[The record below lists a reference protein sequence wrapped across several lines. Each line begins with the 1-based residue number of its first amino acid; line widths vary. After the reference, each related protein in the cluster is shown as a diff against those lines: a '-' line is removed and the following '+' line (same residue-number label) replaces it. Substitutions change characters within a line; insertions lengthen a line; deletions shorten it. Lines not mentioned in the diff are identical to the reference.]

1 MSVEQVSITNGVL
14 HEPTEKILVY
24 MRSRGI
30 TERQFTWATQL
41 LVRFWK
47 YINSPDVHTR
57 MNGKINPNKWPDS
70 LKDQHTYNKPA
81 LIAHHDAGTALTN
94 ACNLPNNM
102 GFETNLES
110 TRRPKKSLWKTESR
124 CATSGL

>member
-1 MSVEQVSITNGVL
+1 MSAEQVSITNGVL

-47 YINSPDVHTR
+47 YINSPDVHQNER
-57 MNGKINPNKWPDS
+57 QNKS
-70 LKDQHTYNKPA
+70 Q
-81 LIAHHDAGTALTN
+81 
-94 ACNLPNNM
+94 
-102 GFETNLES
+102 
-110 TRRPKKSLWKTESR
+110 
-124 CATSGL
+124 